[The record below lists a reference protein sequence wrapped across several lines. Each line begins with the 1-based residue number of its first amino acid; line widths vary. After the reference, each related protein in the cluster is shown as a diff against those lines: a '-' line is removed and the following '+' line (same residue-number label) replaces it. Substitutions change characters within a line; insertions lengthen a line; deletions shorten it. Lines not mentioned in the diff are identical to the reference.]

1 MVVNSTVHFKVFRGS
16 DLINEVTT
24 SNIITLNGR
33 HDWLREGLGK
43 RLALG
48 TGGQAEVPEVNAL
61 DNYAVSA
68 SGNFVEVSPG
78 TLQEG
83 KVVAETQ
90 LEVLYPTQQVP
101 QNFTEFG
108 IYSSDVNRLQT
119 YSRIRNAAG
128 DLVTVTVLPGERL
141 QVFYR
146 LQVHIPAIT
155 ETVLNVAGAARK
167 VTQVVG
173 SFRQIHNRLLPSGK
187 VQYTSQT
194 TVPPLPLQPLTGL
207 LDAGSTTLQNASAKG
222 EVLAKAQVQT
232 VSMGDTFKMYF
243 HLDPPLPPSED
254 LLVTFQYT
262 GEIV

>member
-1 MVVNSTVHFKVFRGS
+1 MVVNSTVHFKVLRGS

-24 SNIITLNGR
+24 TNIITLNGR
-33 HDWLREGLGK
+33 HDWLREGLGN

-48 TGGQAEVPEVNAL
+48 TGGQVEVPEVNAL
-61 DNYAVSA
+61 ENYTVSA
-68 SGNFVEVSPG
+68 GGTFVEVSPG
-78 TLQEG
+78 TLREG
-83 KVVAETQ
+83 RVVAETQ
-90 LEVLYPTQQVP
+90 LEVLFPLQQVP

-108 IYSSDVNRLQT
+108 IYSSDVNRLHT
-119 YSRIRNAAG
+119 YSRIRNAEG

-146 LQVHIPAIT
+146 LQVSIAAIV

-173 SFRQIHNRLLPSGK
+173 SFQQIHNRLLPSGK

-194 TVPPLPLQPLTGL
+194 TDPPLPLQPLTGL
-207 LDAGSTTLQNASAKG
+207 QDVGSTTLQADSAKG
-222 EVLAKAQVQT
+222 EVLAKTQVQT
-232 VSMGDTFKMYF
+232 VSMGNTFKMYF
-243 HLDPPLPPSED
+243 HLDPPIPSTED
-254 LLVTFQYT
+254 LLLTFQYV